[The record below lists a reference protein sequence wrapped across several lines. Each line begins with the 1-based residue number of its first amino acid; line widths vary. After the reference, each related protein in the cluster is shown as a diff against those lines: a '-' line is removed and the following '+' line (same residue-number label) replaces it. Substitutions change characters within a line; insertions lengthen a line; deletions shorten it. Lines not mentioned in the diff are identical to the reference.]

1 MPDADRMD
9 SGRAEAAPL
18 LQAHVEHTTDRPTCV
33 VREKTRTDPLA
44 DCVADRIADLYM
56 LLMEPIQAY
65 ASTVIYVQERTPD
78 HLMMIPYHPT

>member
-1 MPDADRMD
+1 M
-9 SGRAEAAPL
+9 
-18 LQAHVEHTTDRPTCV
+18 
-33 VREKTRTDPLA
+33 
-44 DCVADRIADLYM
+44 ADRIADLYM